1 MWCCGTERAGSG
13 PVKENPHVQKNSHI
27 LFQAYGLLNQKTSS
41 VMNSERSIYSL
52 FYAQSLIVISS
63 NYYHMITYC
72 FRLRDSYKLNQK
84 SEELK
89 ILTNQSTLDFLFHY
103 QCLVLPFCCYHISG
117 KLSCIVPGLRTLKTK
132 KIFNQI

>member
-1 MWCCGTERAGSG
+1 MWCCGTETAGSG
-13 PVKENPHVQKNSHI
+13 PVKENPHVQKDSHV
-27 LFQAYGLLNQKTSS
+27 LFKPYGLLNQKTSS

-52 FYAQSLIVISS
+52 FYTQSLILPIT
-63 NYYHMITYC
+63 ITYC
-72 FRLRDSYKLNQK
+72 FRLQDSYKLNQI